1 MPQIDNKFSAFFM
14 DTETAPGTSLT
25 SLSPTII
32 IKEADA
38 PYTKVVD
45 GAAMTN
51 A

>member
-14 DTETAPGTSLT
+14 DTTTAPGTPLT
-25 SLSPTII
+25 GLSATII
-32 IKEADA
+32 IKEADS

-45 GAAMTN
+45 GEAMTN